1 MKNLSITL
9 GVVLLTVSCAVTVPY
24 AGTVIDQCKYDNFG
38 DYYGDCIFQTYDTHQ
53 NRDAYL
59 EQYNYRTAWKEIEQ
73 INKTLINALE
83 MNLYSVDDANE
94 MFMNKFLILHNM
106 DVERDRQ
113 KQEAWAK
120 AMANLSESLNNSN
133 NTLNGRTGINVNQ
146 GVSSSPGMMYTLSDN
161 YVSGM
166 NRICIYKL
174 GSQTATHTMKGIGMC
189 PITKKF

>member
-83 MNLYSVDDANE
+83 MDLYSVDDANE

-133 NTLNGRTGINVNQ
+133 NTLNGRTGSDTSS
-146 GVSSSPGMMYTLSDN
+146 GVMYTLSSN

-174 GSQTATHTMKGIGMC
+174 GSQTATHTMSGIGLC
-189 PITKKF
+189 PISKRF

>member
-1 MKNLSITL
+1 M
-9 GVVLLTVSCAVTVPY
+9 
-24 AGTVIDQCKYDNFG
+24 D
-38 DYYGDCIFQTYDTHQ
+38 
-53 NRDAYL
+53 
-59 EQYNYRTAWKEIEQ
+59 
-73 INKTLINALE
+73 
-83 MNLYSVDDANE
+83 LYSVDDANE

-133 NTLNGRTGINVNQ
+133 NTLNGRTGSDTSS
-146 GVSSSPGMMYTLSDN
+146 GVMYTLSSN

-174 GSQTATHTMKGIGMC
+174 GSQTATHTMSGIGLC
-189 PITKKF
+189 PISKRF